1 MVGSEIALVRNQKG
15 DSTGWE
21 GVKEL
26 QPEQTRKAGRYREAA
41 YGDAQIAKHPFP
53 PALVANYPLHTASKI
68 KKKPHSLSK
77 MGFRHEH
84 PLAAAKKGM

>member
-41 YGDAQIAKHPFP
+41 
-53 PALVANYPLHTASKI
+53 
-68 KKKPHSLSK
+68 
-77 MGFRHEH
+77 
-84 PLAAAKKGM
+84 